1 MDTLGR
7 PPSGDVLQWVW
18 DGLRHWLLLFAVV
31 KVVDAASRGRVSR
44 WLARRRVALGLGYGG
59 WWCPGSRLVRAEM
72 KWKQEDTAGNERGRQ
87 SLPRRWRARGW
98 HAWLTLGTLVV
109 VVGMAAVT
117 ALLACSVASWAS
129 AQWWHRRVTALSP
142 RGSNLW
148 ADGALPLPPAA
159 LPAAPPRRPL
169 PARLPPAQDLQAIA
183 PASRRHY
190 LRSRVS
196 SSLMATP
203 AADWPIWW
211 TAILVAGAVHE
222 AGHALAALAEGVR
235 IVSVGF
241 FVVFLFPGAYV
252 RLCAQGLA
260 RLPPW
265 RQLKIHAAGCL
276 HSFALAAVALL
287 MLGWLPTLFTSAG
300 YRYIG
305 GHGVAVTHVR
315 PDSPLHA
322 HLGRG
327 AVITHLNGNAVGDA
341 RHFSQA
347 VQAISA
353 AQLAARR
360 AMCTASAAAAAA
372 AAADDTW
379 QCSVVVAADT
389 AAVSMKPHAIASTVS
404 PSSSMTL
411 ELAPATALDGGSDA
425 DHRDTSI
432 ETALSVEMA
441 VRPMPTSPPSSSLPG
456 EAHAVALYQFAT
468 PALLDDISV
477 SDHICLARRA
487 LLPRYVLT
495 VVEKFFA
502 YLFLV
507 SFGLGV
513 VNLVPAVFLDGASV
527 ASLCVRLLCQAA
539 GADRLSARMVQRV
552 SRLVVGVMTALLI
565 VFAHLTFSWPPR

>member
-1 MDTLGR
+1 M
-7 PPSGDVLQWVW
+7 
-18 DGLRHWLLLFAVV
+18 
-31 KVVDAASRGRVSR
+31 
-44 WLARRRVALGLGYGG
+44 
-59 WWCPGSRLVRAEM
+59 
-72 KWKQEDTAGNERGRQ
+72 
-87 SLPRRWRARGW
+87 
-98 HAWLTLGTLVV
+98 
-109 VVGMAAVT
+109 
-117 ALLACSVASWAS
+117 
-129 AQWWHRRVTALSP
+129 
-142 RGSNLW
+142 
-148 ADGALPLPPAA
+148 
-159 LPAAPPRRPL
+159 
-169 PARLPPAQDLQAIA
+169 
-183 PASRRHY
+183 
-190 LRSRVS
+190 
-196 SSLMATP
+196 
-203 AADWPIWW
+203 
-211 TAILVAGAVHE
+211 LVAGAVHE

-235 IVSVGF
+235 ILSVGF

-265 RQLKIHAAGCL
+265 RQLKIYAAGCL

-305 GHGVAVTHVR
+305 GHGVTVTHVR

-327 AVITHLNGNAVGDA
+327 AVITHLNGNAVSDA
-341 RHFSQA
+341 CHFSQA

-360 AMCTASAAAAAA
+360 AMCTASAAAAAEG
-372 AAADDTW
+372 TS
-379 QCSVVVAADT
+379 QCSVVVATDT
-389 AAVSMKPHAIASTVS
+389 AAVSMKPQAIASAVS

-425 DHRDTSI
+425 DHRDASI
-432 ETALSVEMA
+432 FTDNAVSME

-456 EAHAVALYQFAT
+456 DAHAVALYQFAT

-502 YLFLV
+502 YLFLA

-527 ASLCVRLLCQAA
+527 ASLCVRLLCRAA
-539 GADRLSARMVQRV
+539 GADRLSAHMGQRI
-552 SRLVVGVMTALLI
+552 SRLLVGLMTALLV
-565 VFAHLTFSWPPR
+565 VFTQLTFSWPPR